1 MRLKGSFK
9 VNIPKKDQSVA
20 AIIFREGFSEV
31 LLIKRRDVPVWVLPG
46 GGIEEGESLADAA
59 IRETLEETGFHVKIK
74 RKVAEFHP
82 INKLT
87 LLTHLYECEILSGS
101 AMTGNETSDIQYF
114 PVNAL
119 PKLMPPPYQ
128 EWIADAV
135 LNLKEPLIK
144 RTRSATYLVL
154 IMKLFKH
161 PVLVLKHFFKR
172 WKSSLLSN

>member
-1 MRLKGSFK
+1 MNILKK
-9 VNIPKKDQSVA
+9 NQSVA
-20 AIIFREGFSEV
+20 GIIFKDNLSQV

-46 GGIEEGESLADAA
+46 GGIEEGESLTDAL
-59 IRETLEETGFHVKIK
+59 IREMLEETGFHVKIK

-101 AMTGNETSDIQYF
+101 AMTGNETSDIQFF
-114 PVNAL
+114 PLNAL

-128 EWIADAV
+128 EWIADAQ

-144 RTRSATYLVL
+144 HTKSATYFVL
-154 IMKLFKH
+154 LIKLLKH
-161 PVLVLKHFFKR
+161 PLLVIKHFLNRLKHKI
-172 WKSSLLSN
+172 LSY